1 MTIFALCVFS
11 GGLPR
16 TDSDAGAEALRAAGY
31 EVIRLPLELK
41 ATLEVEGNDFIEV
54 RREGNDD
61 RDSRVAMYADL
72 DRILT
77 PFGGG
82 WDGSGCET
90 IAEMWAVD
98 ARIEASRKPPGRAHL
113 RVVGGRGGSGPS

>member
-11 GGLPR
+11 GGLQQ
-16 TDSDAGAEALRAAGY
+16 TNSDAGGEALRAAGY

-41 ATLEVEGNDFIEV
+41 ATLEVEGDDFIEV

-61 RDSRVAMYADL
+61 EASRLAMYADL
-72 DRILT
+72 DRILK

-90 IAEMWAVD
+90 IAEMWAPN
-98 ARIEASRKPPGRAHL
+98 ARIEATRKGRAHL
-113 RVVGGRGGSGPS
+113 RVVV